1 MALPVYNKQPFVDIK
16 ALSDALQSTVTG
28 VTIDGRAHLVQKDV
42 VGFLCQVNDTEAKV
56 MTAQQ
61 VAWFLENNAWENE
74 VVCEF
79 GIRNSISH
87 LVIPDK
93 DESDL
98 ALVQKEAVT
107 LADLY
112 RKGKKRGLI
121 SARSSY

>member
-1 MALPVYNKQPFVDIK
+1 MTRPIYNKIPFVDIK

-28 VTIDGRAHLVQKDV
+28 VTIEGRSHLVQREQTD
-42 VGFLCQVNDTEAKV
+42 FLCKISDTESKV

-61 VAWFLENNAWENE
+61 VAWFLENDAWEE
-74 VVCEF
+74 GVVCEF

-87 LVIPDK
+87 LKLTDK